1 MTIISQIGSMDGSS
15 FQNLTVAIIVASQ
28 IGSHKLIN
36 KTKMMVNQG
45 DGENN

>member
-1 MTIISQIGSMDGSS
+1 MAIISQIGSMDGSS
-15 FQNLTVAIIVASQ
+15 FQNPTIVIIVASQ

-45 DGENN
+45 DGEHN